1 MMWKENEREK
11 ENKMKTFKIIMN
23 VFGIIGASILSIFLV
38 LALAATSFVYAA
50 SSFFQGENIFKI
62 IASVDYS
69 AIISSEMDEID
80 GEIVNELMQSEM
92 MEEIVDLC
100 VENIFDA
107 IEENDI
113 NRTVSSDDVEDIM
126 EEHEDDIKKM
136 VEEYVG
142 DTIPLTEEILD
153 EMTDALIQEYSIEIA
168 ESLPTVY
175 DLGLDKDTLNI
186 IMNLKNGTYFKT
198 ALAIAVVLT
207 ILVMLCQVM
216 RFKGFMWIGVNYLVA
231 SVLTLIS
238 SAVIK
243 TINLGELLDVDA
255 LAYPVLNT
263 ITGIIASD
271 IVKGVIIMAVSG
283 VVFIVVFIVGRK
295 LLKNKK

>member
-1 MMWKENEREK
+1 
-11 ENKMKTFKIIMN
+11 MKTFKIIMN

-107 IEENDI
+107 IEGNDI
-113 NRTVSSDDVEDIM
+113 NRTVSPDDVEDIM
-126 EEHEDDIKKM
+126 EEHEDDLKKM

-186 IMNLKNGTYFKT
+186 IMNLKNGTYFKA
-198 ALAIAVVLT
+198 ALVIAVVLT

-216 RFKGFMWIGVNYLVA
+216 RFKGFMWIGVDYLVA

-271 IVKGVIIMAVSG
+271 IVKGVIVMAVSG
-283 VVFIVVFIVGRK
+283 VVFIVVFVVGRK
-295 LLKNKK
+295 LLKKKN

>member
-1 MMWKENEREK
+1 
-11 ENKMKTFKIIMN
+11 MN
-23 VFGIIGASILSIFLV
+23 VKGLSENSADCYAKDATKYYNFIFTSGVPFEVGANGF
-38 LALAATSFVYAA
+38 
-50 SSFFQGENIFKI
+50 
-62 IASVDYS
+62 
-69 AIISSEMDEID
+69 
-80 GEIVNELMQSEM
+80 
-92 MEEIVDLC
+92 
-100 VENIFDA
+100 
-107 IEENDI
+107 
-113 NRTVSSDDVEDIM
+113 
-126 EEHEDDIKKM
+126 
-136 VEEYVG
+136 
-142 DTIPLTEEILD
+142 
-153 EMTDALIQEYSIEIA
+153 
-168 ESLPTVY
+168 
-175 DLGLDKDTLNI
+175 

-216 RFKGFMWIGVNYLVA
+216 RFKGFMWIGVDYLVA

>member
-1 MMWKENEREK
+1 
-11 ENKMKTFKIIMN
+11 MKTFKIIMN

-113 NRTVSSDDVEDIM
+113 NRTVSPDDVEDIM

-216 RFKGFMWIGVNYLVA
+216 RFKGFMWIGVDYLVA